1 MKQRWGIWWCFLFT
15 KYSWEKRNEKSG
27 QMFNSRRF
35 LSVVETNGSGA
46 EETFSLETCAARRI
60 HIRSLLKQIF
70 LTRFSLN

>member
-1 MKQRWGIWWCFLFT
+1 
-15 KYSWEKRNEKSG
+15 
-27 QMFNSRRF
+27 MFNSRRF
-35 LSVVETNGSGA
+35 LLVVETNGSGA